1 MPLAIKSISYQTH
14 QSHFVHCGATS
25 KAVRGVGDVTCL
37 SERASDGWRLVQS
50 GRTEQTGRLRSW
62 NLIFSVA
69 LRVEHAQCWCLSS
82 LPLWDATAVLPSR
95 LGTGLLVDISLMER
109 YSGQAAAARKMLPS
123 AFLCFAVLLRPPT
136 PSYLTCLSIQPPSLF
151 LPLYFSHIISYFLT
165 SILSAFALSWSL
177 ILSPPLH
184 IPLSHTLVATFK
196 TAVAM
201 VTAMCCRNVKEL
213 NPHRI
218 TSLF

>member
-37 SERASDGWRLVQS
+37 SERASEGWRLVQS
-50 GRTEQTGRLRSW
+50 GRTEQTARLKKSHFLSGLESGACSVLMFVISPSLRCYCSASQQAW
-62 NLIFSVA
+62 HRLTHGHLSYRVIQWPGCSCSEDASLCVSFFSRCCSVPPRPLILPVFQFSLPHSSSHCISRTLSPTFSLA
-69 LRVEHAQCWCLSS
+69 SS
-82 LPLWDATAVLPSR
+82 LLSLSR
-95 LGTGLLVDISLMER
+95 
-109 YSGQAAAARKMLPS
+109 
-123 AFLCFAVLLRPPT
+123 
-136 PSYLTCLSIQPPSLF
+136 
-151 LPLYFSHIISYFLT
+151 
-165 SILSAFALSWSL
+165 SL